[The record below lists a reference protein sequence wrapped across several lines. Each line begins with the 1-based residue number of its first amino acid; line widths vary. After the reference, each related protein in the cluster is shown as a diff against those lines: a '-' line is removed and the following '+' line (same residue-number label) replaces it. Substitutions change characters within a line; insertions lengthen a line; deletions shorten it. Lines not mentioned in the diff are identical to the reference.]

1 MLGDFGKELPEDTH
15 LVDLLDPEIP
25 GLSPPPD
32 RSSFDFV
39 TSEVRA
45 QLGHLSFKKQ
55 EDILTLLRGY
65 EDTVFETRTMPRMPP
80 RRELDMDITE
90 TSGARP
96 VSGRPYPV
104 SPQHLPELDRQIAA
118 LLKAGIIRR
127 SVSLYASPVLF
138 APKKDGKLRLCI
150 DYRRLNRQTLRDCFP
165 TPVASD
171 LIARTRGARM
181 FSKLDLQSGFH
192 QLRIREG
199 DQHKT
204 AFTTPGAAGAQ
215 YEWVTCPFGLTN
227 TPSCFQR
234 LMNHVLFDHIAANY
248 CVVYCDDVLIYT
260 ETDDPQEHMTKLTA
274 VLDTLRKHELLI
286 KGSKTELFRSEVEFL
301 GFQLSASGWAPTDS
315 KVEAIVDWPAPQ
327 TVKHLR
333 SFLGMANF
341 FRTFLPLYSETSAPL
356 TDLLK
361 NTKHGQHRLNWTL
374 ECELAFAKI
383 KEDLTSAPVLR
394 HFDPALRT
402 AVHIDGS
409 QNAVGA
415 VLLQWQEN
423 EDNPRPVAFMSRKL
437 SGAQYRYD
445 ARNVE
450 ALAAQ
455 MALTTW
461 RTLLLGVKF
470 EIFSD
475 HDSLQYLF
483 TQKSPSQRILSLCDF
498 LADYDFEEVKYV
510 PGPQNVVPDFL
521 SRPWEATAN
530 EPASLHMMVKR
541 WPKRKSSRPTQT
553 HPV

>member
-1 MLGDFGKELPEDTH
+1 LGDFGKELPEDTH

-25 GLSPPPD
+25 GLSTPPD

-45 QLGHLSFKKQ
+45 QLGHLSFQKQ
-55 EDILTLLRGY
+55 EDILTLLWVY
-65 EDTVFETRTMPRMPP
+65 EDTVFETRTMPRMSP
-80 RRELDMDITE
+80 RRELDIDITE
-90 TSGARP
+90 TPGARP

-104 SPQHLPELDRQIAA
+104 SPQHLPELDRQIAV
-118 LLKAGIIRR
+118 LLKAGIIQR

-150 DYRRLNRQTLRDCFP
+150 DYQRLNQQTLRDCFP
-165 TPVASD
+165 TPVALD

-192 QLRIREG
+192 QLQIREG

-204 AFTTPGAAGAQ
+204 TFTTPGAAGAQ
-215 YEWVTCPFGLTN
+215 YEWVTCPFRLTN

-248 CVVYCDDVLIYT
+248 CVVCCDDVLIYT
-260 ETDDPQEHMTKLTA
+260 ETDDPHEHMTKLTA
-274 VLDTLRKHELLI
+274 VLDTLRQHELLI
-286 KGSKTELFRSEVEFL
+286 KGSKTELFRTELEFL

-383 KEDLTSAPVLR
+383 KKDLTSAPVLC
-394 HFDPALRT
+394 HFNLPC
-402 AVHIDGS
+402 V
-409 QNAVGA
+409 Q
-415 VLLQWQEN
+415 
-423 EDNPRPVAFMSRKL
+423 
-437 SGAQYRYD
+437 
-445 ARNVE
+445 
-450 ALAAQ
+450 
-455 MALTTW
+455 
-461 RTLLLGVKF
+461 
-470 EIFSD
+470 
-475 HDSLQYLF
+475 
-483 TQKSPSQRILSLCDF
+483 
-498 LADYDFEEVKYV
+498 
-510 PGPQNVVPDFL
+510 
-521 SRPWEATAN
+521 
-530 EPASLHMMVKR
+530 
-541 WPKRKSSRPTQT
+541 
-553 HPV
+553 

>member
-1 MLGDFGKELPEDTH
+1 M
-15 LVDLLDPEIP
+15 
-25 GLSPPPD
+25 
-32 RSSFDFV
+32 
-39 TSEVRA
+39 
-45 QLGHLSFKKQ
+45 
-55 EDILTLLRGY
+55 TLLRGH
-65 EDTVFETRTMPRMPP
+65 EDTVFETRTMPRIPP

-90 TSGARP
+90 TPGARP

-104 SPQHLPELDRQIAA
+104 SPQHLPELPVERQIAA
-118 LLKAGIIRR
+118 LLNACIIRR

-150 DYRRLNRQTLRDCFP
+150 DYHRLNRQTLQDCFP

-171 LIARTRGARM
+171 SIARMRYVRT

-215 YEWVTCPFGLTN
+215 YEWVTCLFGLTN
-227 TPSCFQR
+227 MPRCFQR
-234 LMNHVLFDHIAANY
+234 LTNHVLFDQIAANY
-248 CVVYCDDVLIYT
+248 CVLYCDSVLICT
-260 ETDDPQEHMTKLTA
+260 ETDDPAEHMAKLTA
-274 VLDTLRKHELLI
+274 VLDTLREHELLI
-286 KGSKTELFRSEVEFL
+286 KGSKTELFRAEVEFL
-301 GFQLSASGWAPTDS
+301 GFQMSAAGWAPTES
-315 KVEAIVDWPAPQ
+315 KVKAILKWPAPE

-333 SFLGMANF
+333 SFLGITKF
-341 FRTFLPLYSETSAPL
+341 FRTFLPLYPETSAPL

-361 NTKHGQHRLNWTL
+361 NTKHGQHRLNWSL
-374 ECELAFAKI
+374 ECDLAFAKI
-383 KEDLTSAPVLR
+383 EEDLTSAPVLC
-394 HFDPALRT
+394 PSLRT

-455 MALTTW
+455 MELNTW

-470 EIFSD
+470 EIFFG
-475 HDSLQYLF
+475 HDSLHYLF
-483 TQKSPSQRILSLCDF
+483 TQKFPSQRILRLCEL
-498 LADYDFEEVKYV
+498 LADY
-510 PGPQNVVPDFL
+510 NL
-521 SRPWEATAN
+521 
-530 EPASLHMMVKR
+530 
-541 WPKRKSSRPTQT
+541 RK
-553 HPV
+553 